1 MLIISLIVCPIVIQQ
16 YSIIMKLSYYY
27 NNSWST
33 THRMSDEDFQIIIT
47 NDDYERLKGHENEN
61 KKLLETNKKQNE

>member
-1 MLIISLIVCPIVIQQ
+1 
-16 YSIIMKLSYYY
+16 MKLSCYY